1 MLAALPRIHQ
11 VFRTQGFHD
20 AATGAPLTGHQL
32 RILANLDDHDP
43 TMIGEVAEHMGVT
56 LSTMS
61 LNLKRLQERGFVA
74 RSRDPADRRV
84 MNVRLT
90 EAGRAA
96 RDATSLVD
104 PGRVAAVLRLLSP
117 EERRQAVGGVAILA
131 DAADRFR
138 ARGDEH
144 LLALTGQ
151 DEARGD
157 E

>member
-11 VFRTQGFHD
+11 AFRTRSFHD
-20 AATGAPLTGHQL
+20 AATGGRLTGHQL

-61 LNLKRLQERGFVA
+61 LNLKRLEEGGFVA

-90 EAGRAA
+90 EAGRQA
-96 RDATSLVD
+96 RDATTLVD
-104 PGRVAAVLRLLSP
+104 PGRVDAVLRLMSP
-117 EERRQAVGGVAILA
+117 EERSQAVSGVALLA
-131 DAADRFR
+131 DATDRFR
-138 ARGDEH
+138 VRGGEH

-151 DEARGD
+151 TEARGD